1 MAKVLNLVNPF
12 RESEM
17 GAEPAEYTLH
27 VGLIAFVCLVATA
40 QLVLAG
46 LQLSWEHLRLLIGGS
61 LRGLRQ

>member
-1 MAKVLNLVNPF
+1 
-12 RESEM
+12 M

-46 LQLSWEHLRLLIGGS
+46 LQLFWQRLALLIGGTDAGS
-61 LRGLRQ
+61 RGPIS